1 METSRRFELRPY
13 QRECIEALPQ
23 RGAFLVHMATGLGK
37 SLTFSRTPRQGRM
50 LILSH
55 REELVYQP
63 RKYFDCSYGVE
74 QAGNKSNGEEVVSAS
89 VQSLVRRLHRFR
101 PDAFDV
107 IITDECFPAGTLV
120 DNKPIE
126 TLCDGDEVFSFNHKK
141 QFIEQKKITH
151 VFKRQRRE
159 LKRVTLA
166 DGTRLNCTKNHPV
179 YVIERGVYVECEKI
193 KPGEHILRMSFLQKR
208 INCINKTSKRF
219 SQKKRLCVLFERM
232 REETHCRNIIN
243 NDDNNQQEICFGQ
256 DEEKQSNE
264 KSGVSKENDRNAK
277 ENRTQTKRTMGKRMR
292 TNCTPTNVNG
302 CITRVYPCCGIPGTN
317 KNAKRIGLPELLQNR
332 HSNSSCK
339 ISNRSGR
346 WQSRFPFKKRRG
358 HQERY
363 PLEIVRVDRIESIE
377 QTSKGEYF
385 GDGYVYNLEVEG
397 NNNYFANGILVHN
410 CHHSTS
416 PTYMKIYDHFKP
428 RLHLGFT
435 ATPNRHDGVGLE
447 HVYEDIVFERDLE
460 WGIKNGFLSPI
471 RCLRADIDYDLRGVA
486 IRMGDYAP
494 SELEAA
500 MNIEAANK
508 AIADTY
514 QKYAAGQ
521 TLIFACSVA
530 HAKAIA
536 KEIPGAVAVVGG
548 EEREE
553 TLAAFSSG
561 ALKVLVNCMV
571 FTEGTDLPN
580 IETVIIARPTRNIS
594 LYTQMVGRGTRL
606 FPGKEQLTLIDCV
619 GSCDEVDICTAPS
632 LIGMDIQHV
641 KEKQKVEGDLFD
653 LPELIKKEVDNPGCW
668 VKNVEYVDLW
678 ARSRKYKTHGVNYYR
693 MPDGAMILS
702 KPKFIIPPEDAL
714 GRTMW
719 NGKKVPTQRV
729 FDEVFRALR
738 DHHDDTRH
746 LWDLSSVKRW
756 GAYQASDKQKE
767 LISRWGIPTE
777 GLTKLDAMQILTRVM
792 CRAGA

>member
-37 SLTFSRTPRQGRM
+37 TVTFSQIPRQGRM

-63 RKYFDCSYGVE
+63 RKYFSCSYGVE

-89 VQSLVRRLHRFR
+89 VQSLVRRLKKFDE
-101 PDAFDV
+101 DAFDV
-107 IITDECFPAGTLV
+107 IITDEA
-120 DNKPIE
+120 
-126 TLCDGDEVFSFNHKK
+126 
-141 QFIEQKKITH
+141 
-151 VFKRQRRE
+151 
-159 LKRVTLA
+159 
-166 DGTRLNCTKNHPV
+166 
-179 YVIERGVYVECEKI
+179 
-193 KPGEHILRMSFLQKR
+193 
-208 INCINKTSKRF
+208 
-219 SQKKRLCVLFERM
+219 
-232 REETHCRNIIN
+232 
-243 NDDNNQQEICFGQ
+243 
-256 DEEKQSNE
+256 
-264 KSGVSKENDRNAK
+264 
-277 ENRTQTKRTMGKRMR
+277 
-292 TNCTPTNVNG
+292 
-302 CITRVYPCCGIPGTN
+302 
-317 KNAKRIGLPELLQNR
+317 
-332 HSNSSCK
+332 
-339 ISNRSGR
+339 
-346 WQSRFPFKKRRG
+346 
-358 HQERY
+358 
-363 PLEIVRVDRIESIE
+363 
-377 QTSKGEYF
+377 
-385 GDGYVYNLEVEG
+385 
-397 NNNYFANGILVHN
+397 
-410 CHHSTS
+410 HHATACS
-416 PTYMKIYDHFKP
+416 YMKIYDHFKP

-580 IETVIIARPTRNIS
+580 IETVIIARPTKNIS

-606 FPGKEQLTLIDCV
+606 FPGKEKLTLIDCV

-632 LIGMDIQHV
+632 LIGMDIQQV
-641 KEKQKVEGDLFD
+641 REKEKIEGDLFD
-653 LPELIKKEVDNPGCW
+653 LPELIKQEVDNPGCW

-738 DHHDDTRH
+738 DHHEDTRN
-746 LWDLSSVKRW
+746 LWDLSNVKRW
-756 GAYQASDKQKE
+756 GAYQATDKQKE
-767 LISRWGIPTE
+767 LVSRFGLSTE

-792 CRAGA
+792 CRVGGA